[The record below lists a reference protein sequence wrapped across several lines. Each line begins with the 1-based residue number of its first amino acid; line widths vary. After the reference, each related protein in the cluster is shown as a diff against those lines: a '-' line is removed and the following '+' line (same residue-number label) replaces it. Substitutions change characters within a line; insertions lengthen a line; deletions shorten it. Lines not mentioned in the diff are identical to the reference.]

1 MALNCQ
7 TNSSNNG
14 YNFITKYK
22 RANFIT
28 LDEPEARLS
37 TQKRFADL
45 KEISQILKNKLIL
58 MYVQSQEERKD
69 VLFLKKNRNL

>member
-45 KEISQILKNKLIL
+45 KEISQILKKQINFNVCSITRGEKGC
-58 MYVQSQEERKD
+58 VVFE
-69 VLFLKKNRNL
+69 KNRNL

>member
-1 MALNCQ
+1 MHNCQ

-45 KEISQILKNKLIL
+45 KILN
-58 MYVQSQEERKD
+58 
-69 VLFLKKNRNL
+69 F